1 MTTLLLDETEAL
13 AAARALRGLVESEAD
28 AVEQAATLT
37 PRVVDALAGSGL
49 FKLTTPR
56 EFGGCEAHPSTVID
70 VCEELSFADGS
81 VGWAYAQNIT
91 VGAYAA
97 YMAPDLG
104 RALAEGR
111 TAAGMFAPMGV
122 AVPEGSG
129 YRVSGQY
136 KFGSGSGHADF
147 IGGGA
152 TVMRDGQPVAM
163 PGGAPPILAFVLPAD
178 RVVMK
183 GNWDV
188 MGLCG
193 TGSFD
198 FEVPEQ
204 FVDAGACFPLFAA
217 EPVTGGFLYGIG
229 PLTFG
234 VAGSCAW
241 AIGTARRALHE
252 IAQLAHGGRVRLG
265 SAPLLEQPEFHRD
278 YGFHHCALQSVRL
291 LAHCSFGEAVDACA
305 PGEPRERRVERVRA
319 SMADAAYATRVAKA
333 AVVWAWETSGSAG
346 IRNPSPLQRCF
357 RDIHVGAGHQVF
369 DARNFA
375 EQGKQLLGL
384 EV

>member
-1 MTTLLLDETEAL
+1 MTTVELQETEAL
-13 AAARALRGLVESEAD
+13 AVARALRGVIEAEAD
-28 AVEQAATLT
+28 AVDEATTLT
-37 PRVVDALAGSGL
+37 PRVVEAITESGL

-56 EFGGCEAHPSTVID
+56 EFGGVEAHPSTIID
-70 VCEELSFADGS
+70 VCEEMAFADGS

-97 YMAPDLG
+97 YVAPEFG
-104 RALAEGR
+104 RKLAAAR
-111 TAAGMFAPMGV
+111 TAAGMFAPMGI
-122 AVPEGSG
+122 AVPADGG
-129 YRVSGQY
+129 YRVSGSY
-136 KFGSGSGHADF
+136 KFGSGSSYADY

-152 TVMRDGQPVAM
+152 TVLRDGQPVEM
-163 PGGAPPILAFVLPAD
+163 PGGGPPILAFVLPAE

-188 MGLCG
+188 MGLRG

-204 FVDAGACFPLFAA
+204 FVGADACFPLFSA
-217 EPVTGGFLYGIG
+217 EPLTGSHVFGIG

-252 IAQLAHGGRVRLG
+252 IAELAHAGRVRLG
-265 SAPLLEQPEFHRD
+265 STRLLAQPAFHRD
-278 YGFHHCALQSVRL
+278 FGYHHSALQSVRL
-291 LAHCSFGEAVDACA
+291 LAHCSFAEAVDVCA
-305 PGEPRERRVERVRA
+305 PGEPRELRFERVRTA
-319 SMADAAYATRVAKA
+319 MADAAYATRIAKA

-346 IRNPSPLQRCF
+346 IRNPSKLQRCF
-357 RDIHVGAGHQVF
+357 RDIYVGAGHQVF
-369 DARNFA
+369 DERNFA

-384 EV
+384 EL